1 MVPAAGRCP
10 GAGGSKRGNLHPLF
24 HHAAD
29 HRQPTMSTRGLTEAE
44 CTRQADMINSS
55 SQSRAWCAPMPP
67 PVICSFVWTC
77 WRDGQY
83 VGSLH

>member
-1 MVPAAGRCP
+1 
-10 GAGGSKRGNLHPLF
+10 
-24 HHAAD
+24 
-29 HRQPTMSTRGLTEAE
+29 MSTRGLTEAE